1 MLFISPKTNDCI
13 QEFAV
18 SLNDTLISTEKSA
31 KYLGVII
38 DTNLNF
44 SDHIKAVELK
54 IFRAVEILH
63 KLKFVLP
70 SKSLVT
76 LYYSFIHSHLLYCLV
91 VWESTFP
98 TYLNR
103 LAALQNKAIKVIGG
117 CNYNDSATPLY
128 LEFEV
133 LKLVELYKLE
143 VAKLI
148 YDCIH
153 NNIPY
158 SLSNMFI
165 QTSQISARTT
175 RSSINTN
182 NLNIPRY
189 RTNKLQ
195 RSMGVKIWNSI
206 PSDIQKLPKR
216 HFIRKL
222 KSHLLQTYN

>member
-1 MLFISPKTNDCI
+1 ML
-13 QEFAV
+13 V
-18 SLNDTLISTEKSA
+18 
-31 KYLGVII
+31 
-38 DTNLNF
+38 TNLNL

-54 IFRAVEILH
+54 ISRAVRILY

-76 LYYSFIHSHLLYCLV
+76 LYFSFIHSHLLYGLV
-91 VWESTFP
+91 VWGSTFP

-103 LAALQNKAIKVIGG
+103 LAALQNKAIRVIGG
-117 CNYNDSATPLY
+117 CKYNDSATPLY

-133 LKLVELYKLE
+133 LKLAELYKLE

-148 YDCIH
+148 YDCIY

-165 QTSQISARTT
+165 KTSQISPPAT

-182 NLNIPRY
+182 NLYIPRY

-195 RSMGVKIWNSI
+195 RSVRYQGVKVWNSI
-206 PSDIQKLPKR
+206 PSDIQKLPER

>member
-1 MLFISPKTNDCI
+1 M
-13 QEFAV
+13 
-18 SLNDTLISTEKSA
+18 
-31 KYLGVII
+31 G
-38 DTNLNF
+38 
-44 SDHIKAVELK
+44 
-54 IFRAVEILH
+54 ILY

-76 LYYSFIHSHLLYCLV
+76 LYYSFIHSHLLYGLV
-91 VWESTFP
+91 VWRLTFP

-103 LAALQNKAIKVIGG
+103 LAALQNKAIRVIVG
-117 CNYNDSATPLY
+117 CNYYNDSATPLY

-143 VAKLI
+143 VAKLV

-165 QTSQISARTT
+165 KTSQISARTT

-182 NLNIPRY
+182 NLYIPRY

-195 RSMGVKIWNSI
+195 RSIRCQRVKICNSI
-206 PSDIQKLPKR
+206 PQISR
-216 HFIRKL
+216 NCL
-222 KSHLLQTYN
+222 KGILFAS